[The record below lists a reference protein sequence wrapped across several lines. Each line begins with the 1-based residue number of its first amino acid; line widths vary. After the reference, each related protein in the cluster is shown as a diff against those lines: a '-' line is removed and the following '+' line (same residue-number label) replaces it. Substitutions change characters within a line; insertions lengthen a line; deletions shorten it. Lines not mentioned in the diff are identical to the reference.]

1 VRTFALLLFCTSIAC
16 GSGLERPRNVRASVS
31 ADAIEVWWEPVPGVS
46 GYRVQLADLDSRAPV
61 GEAKFVSQPRARLPL
76 SRATGVWVDALRGAL
91 SERAVGFVTGGAAG
105 GDGSAWQIFGPAD
118 FRNGSVHVSF
128 ASLSAG
134 EHLGVLLVNWAGK
147 DTASAS
153 VDLTGT
159 AQPGAAPP
167 RSAALSMSTR
177 PPPISDLAQEQAAGP
192 AAASEAAPQSAQ
204 RSFCVAQS
212 LDFSRH
218 VRKATTRVASSD
230 HADFFVDDED
240 AAHYQPGYFQPI
252 VAAFEERVWPADARA
267 FGLPTD
273 VDQNGKIVVL
283 FTHELGQHL
292 NGGWLIGYFAN
303 GDLLRSRDGS
313 ANCSDSGSNH
323 GEIIYLND
331 VQNGA
336 ANGFSPAEL
345 AATSYPA
352 TLAHELQHLIN
363 LGHRCVEK
371 RCDGPEQTWI
381 NEALSKVAEDLAGF
395 GWNGAQGRGEGA
407 QYLTRSSGS
416 VRGYDGRSLT
426 HWEGD
431 PIGNYQGAHS
441 FLRFFTDRFGDVLPG
456 AVAQGQGGIEG
467 LEDALGRP
475 LPRAMAEWATALLIS
490 NEPSAPYN
498 FSGAAWSPLHERLR
512 HLDYRNPGESATMR
526 ADGIAAFVSGPSS
539 GGSAEVIVRS
549 GEEVPPHVVVVR
561 VAGALPR

>member
-1 VRTFALLLFCTSIAC
+1 M
-16 GSGLERPRNVRASVS
+16 RATVS
-31 ADAIEVWWEPVPGVS
+31 ADAIEVAWEPVPGVS

-61 GEAKFVSQPRARLPL
+61 GEVKFVQQPRVRLPL
-76 SRATGVWVDALRGAL
+76 SRATGVWVDALRGPRSA
-91 SERAVGFVTGGAAG
+91 RAVGFVTGGAGG
-105 GDGSAWQIFGPAD
+105 GDGGAWQIFGPDD
-118 FRNGSVHVSF
+118 FRNGALHVSF
-128 ASLSAG
+128 ASLSGG
-134 EHLGVLLVNWAGK
+134 EHLGVLLVNWTGRE
-147 DTASAS
+147 TASAS
-153 VDLTGT
+153 VDLAGI
-159 AQPGAAPP
+159 AQVAAPP
-167 RSAALSMSTR
+167 SRSTALSTSG
-177 PPPISDLAQEQAAGP
+177 PPLAIADIAQEQTAGA
-192 AAASEAAPQSAQ
+192 AAASEAAPQSAH
-204 RSFCVAQS
+204 RSFCVVQGM
-212 LDFSRH
+212 DFSRH
-218 VRKATTRVASSD
+218 LRKAATLVESSA

-240 AAHYQPGYFQPI
+240 LAHYQPDYFHPLA
-252 VAAFEERVWPADARA
+252 VAFEERVWPTDARA

-313 ANCSDSGSNH
+313 ANCSESGSNH

-336 ANGFSPAEL
+336 ANGFSAAQL

-371 RCDGPEQTWI
+371 RCDGPEDTWI

-441 FLRFFTDRFGDVLPG
+441 FLRFFTDRFGDALAG
-456 AVAQGQGGIEG
+456 EVAQGQGGIEG

-475 LPRAMAEWATALLIS
+475 MPRAMAEWATALLLS
-490 NEPSAPYN
+490 NEPAAPYN

-512 HLDYRNPGESATMR
+512 HLDYRNPGESAAMR

-539 GGSAEVIVRS
+539 GGPAEVIVRS